1 MKIASNQGLA
11 PLGLQLSCSSWSG
24 PLSSPHCEA
33 IGMISLRLCVI
44 VVLHIPIAD
53 DAPTLYRNYVTPNPT
68 GASAFSAM
76 PLRAMRVV
84 RSGSALSM
92 TTAPPGYKP
101 SFDGTFKKAGEH
113 PTEFILEHENGS
125 KCIVDT
131 ETATAFSWKIG
142 KDGKELITSKK
153 SAHFI
158 NGAPVKGHFVPE
170 ERAKKV
176 SFDRMIF
183 KSNPEDYPGLE
194 YRVDVTMRE
203 NSLEYDVIIK
213 NAAAET
219 KNVKL
224 TLTPNHDASVVKFQK
239 KTGYT
244 SQVGEASVETAA
256 WDVPVGKLKE
266 TAFYA
271 LIK

>member
-1 MKIASNQGLA
+1 
-11 PLGLQLSCSSWSG
+11 
-24 PLSSPHCEA
+24 
-33 IGMISLRLCVI
+33 
-44 VVLHIPIAD
+44 
-53 DAPTLYRNYVTPNPT
+53 
-68 GASAFSAM
+68 
-76 PLRAMRVV
+76 
-84 RSGSALSM
+84 M
-92 TTAPPGYKP
+92 TAAPPGYKP

-113 PTEFILEHENGS
+113 PTEFVLEHENGS

-131 ETATAFSWKIG
+131 ETATAFSWKKG
-142 KDGKELITSKK
+142 KDGKEMITAKK

-158 NGAPVKGHFVPE
+158 NGSPVKGHFVPE

-183 KSNPEDYPGLE
+183 KCNPTDMPDIE

-203 NSLEYDVIIK
+203 DSLEYDVIIK
-213 NAAAET
+213 NAGATT

-224 TLTPNHDASVVKFQK
+224 SLTPNHDGSVGFK
-239 KTGYT
+239 KMTGYT
-244 SQVGEASVETAA
+244 SKVGEATVETAA